1 MNTGHIMD
9 DETFITHLLKSLPQ
23 TEYEGA
29 ILVIKNKLRKGTVES
44 QKLSKFWRINTKQ

>member
-9 DETFITHLLKSLPQ
+9 DETFCTHLLNSLPQ

-29 ILVIKNKLRKGTVES
+29 VLVINDKLRKGTVEIPEIV
-44 QKLSKFWRINTKQ
+44 QVLEDK